1 MTRAMQVIPVLDLRA
16 GIVVHARRGQ
26 HSEYAPLRS
35 SLVQGCE
42 PVAVARALCAICRTR
57 TVYVADLDAVRG
69 NPVNEAAL
77 AGLASVAAT
86 WVDAGATTPQR
97 AAALARVGVARNVVG
112 TQWIG
117 PGALPGRL
125 FAMSAP
131 PLVLSVDL
139 RNGRLISPDL
149 AESRPAAAAPLAR
162 VLEVR
167 ELLVIDLA
175 RAGTGSGRP
184 LAAVAELAAAL
195 PVAFY
200 AAAAR
205 ATRQTCARSSRPEPR
220 ARWWPLPCMTAA
232 SLRDR
237 CRSQT
242 RDASASQALTTSFVR
257 SYAPTDCSACQPG
270 IPLTS
275 STTTSAWDG
284 CRPR

>member
-1 MTRAMQVIPVLDLRA
+1 MMRAMQVIPVLDLRA
-16 GIVVHARRGQ
+16 GIVVRARRGQ
-26 HSEYAPLRS
+26 HSEYEPLRS

-69 NPVNEAAL
+69 NPVDEAAL

-139 RNGRLISPDL
+139 RDGRLISPDL
-149 AESRPAAAAPLAR
+149 AESRPATAAPLAR
-162 VLEVR
+162 VLGVR

-175 RAGTGSGRP
+175 RAGAGSGPP

-195 PVAFY
+195 PEVAIY
-200 AAAAR
+200 AGGGVRDQADLRALESAGAAGALV
-205 ATRQTCARSSRPEPR
+205 AT
-220 ARWWPLPCMTAA
+220 
-232 SLRDR
+232 
-237 CRSQT
+237 
-242 RDASASQALTTSFVR
+242 ALHDGR
-257 SYAPTDCSACQPG
+257 
-270 IPLTS
+270 LT
-275 STTTSAWDG
+275 
-284 CRPR
+284 P

>member
-16 GIVVHARRGQ
+16 GIVAQARRGQ

-69 NPVNEAAL
+69 KPVDEAAL

-139 RNGRLISPDL
+139 RDGRLISPD
-149 AESRPAAAAPLAR
+149 SP
-162 VLEVR
+162 
-167 ELLVIDLA
+167 
-175 RAGTGSGRP
+175 S
-184 LAAVAELAAAL
+184 
-195 PVAFY
+195 
-200 AAAAR
+200 
-205 ATRQTCARSSRPEPR
+205 R
-220 ARWWPLPCMTAA
+220 ARQQPRPWRVGWECA
-232 SLRDR
+232 SCL
-237 CRSQT
+237 
-242 RDASASQALTTSFVR
+242 
-257 SYAPTDCSACQPG
+257 
-270 IPLTS
+270 
-275 STTTSAWDG
+275 
-284 CRPR
+284 